1 MSAAAIKTRWQA
13 LGFETG
19 PLPHL
24 LLTATGSA
32 IAMVAGVLL
41 GLDHPQWAAM
51 SVWAASQPFRG
62 QVVEKGA
69 FRMLGSCLGVVA
81 GVAFVI
87 ASNGSPL
94 WMMLMIAAW
103 STLNVLLA
111 HLSRGYM
118 SYGFLLAG
126 YSAAMVGLLDFDR
139 PQNIVHL
146 GFDRLG
152 TVALGVAIATLTALL
167 FAPRATT
174 QNHLRRAIQLCD
186 NVLGE
191 LLHDISHKPS
201 DEKRTTALIS
211 EAAELDETLD
221 GQAAGSLRHRHAAR
235 SQRRLL
241 LQLVNLVVWIN
252 RPNRPEQA
260 EGETVANAIAEARSA
275 LSSDTPAEAAVSL
288 FKAAEAAHSRHLGEA
303 LTRVAHAVSDLG
315 HPRKMALPA
324 KSPHR
329 LHRDRLGAREA
340 AIRTAIMMLAMG
352 TIWTVTRWS
361 GGPYLMLGASI
372 MTTVFS
378 VMDAPS
384 RIMPYI
390 LRGVVLGVIA
400 ALACRWLVWPVAVS
414 MGASS
419 LDLALLTIPFI
430 FMGPLLMTHKATKE
444 GAFDFNMHLLL
455 LLSPLLPLTGTPA
468 HGLQVAAAII
478 AGPFTAWLAYRLIF
492 PATLDRRLQ
501 SVARMMVEDVRQLA
515 RGDAATALKRATV
528 WRARLEHR
536 LLRLARWVDKTSS
549 REISATGGAMATVL
563 LGEAALRLH
572 EMANSDD
579 ERLARSAHL
588 SLNRIS
594 HLEDNTA
601 DAEHALYRTANMDGI
616 SASDRQLL
624 LHASE
629 ALAAHPAFFAKAT

>member
-1 MSAAAIKTRWQA
+1 
-13 LGFETG
+13 
-19 PLPHL
+19 
-24 LLTATGSA
+24 
-32 IAMVAGVLL
+32 MVLGVLM

-62 QVVEKGA
+62 QVIEKGA
-69 FRMLGSCLGVVA
+69 FRMLGSVMGVIA
-81 GVAFVI
+81 GVAFVFL
-87 ASNGSPL
+87 SQGSPL
-94 WMMLMIAAW
+94 YMMLMIAAW
-103 STLNVLLA
+103 STLAVLMA
-111 HLSRGYM
+111 HLSRGYT

-126 YSAAMVGLLDFDR
+126 YSAAMVGLLDFNR
-139 PQNIVHL
+139 PQNIMHL
-146 GFDRLG
+146 GMDRLA

-174 QNHLRRAIQLCD
+174 RDHLRRTIQLGD
-186 NVLGE
+186 RVLAE
-191 LLHDISHKPS
+191 LSRDISKRDS
-201 DEKRTTALIS
+201 DEKCTTALIS

-221 GQAAGSLRHRHAAR
+221 SQAAGSLRHRHAAR

-252 RPNRPEQA
+252 CPNRPEQA
-260 EGETVANAIAEARSA
+260 ESDEVVIAIAEAREA
-275 LSSDTPAEAAVSL
+275 LTSDAPSQAAPHL
-288 FKAAEAAHSRHLGEA
+288 FHAAKASRSRHLNEA
-303 LTRVAHAVSDLG
+303 LERVAHAVSDLG
-315 HPRKMALPA
+315 QTRKLALPA

-340 AIRTAIMMLAMG
+340 AIRTALMMLTMG
-352 TIWTVTRWS
+352 TIWAVTGWS

-390 LRGVVLGVIA
+390 LRGVILGVIA
-400 ALACRWLVWPVAVS
+400 ALVCRWLVWPMAVS

-419 LDLALLTIPFI
+419 VDLALLSVPFI
-430 FMGPLLMTHKATKE
+430 FMGPLFMTHRTTKE

-455 LLSPLLPLTGTPA
+455 LLSPIVPLTGTLG
-468 HGLQVAAAII
+468 HGLQIAAAVII
-478 AGPFTAWLAYRLIF
+478 GPFTAWLAYRLIF

-501 SVARMMVEDVRQLA
+501 SVARMMVNDVRQLA
-515 RGDAATALKRATV
+515 RGDAATALKRAAI

-536 LLRLARWVDKTSS
+536 LLRLARWVDKTST
-549 REISATGGAMATVL
+549 REISAMGGAMATVL

-572 EMANSDD
+572 EMARSDD
-579 ERLARSAHL
+579 DRLARSAHL

-594 HLEDNTA
+594 HLEEDTT

-629 ALAAHPAFFAKAT
+629 GLAAHPAFFAKAS